1 MKVKPIIILIIAVSL
16 VAALYSAVLGKLR
29 MKVTDSEGN
38 PIAGVKI
45 TLHSTRV
52 STMVYHITTGKK
64 GIALKNGLLNHIF
77 TVTLE
82 KEGYQTVKKNVKIPA
97 GLLQREYVTM
107 VSTGKVRKEY
117 LANDPHA
124 RAINAFNKAAALINE
139 KKYQEALESLKHS
152 VSLDDTLYQ
161 AHYYLGYVYF
171 ELGKYQEA
179 LQSLLQVLEL
189 KENYG
194 QAYRLLA
201 AVHEQLGNI
210 QESERYT
217 RLAREK
223 GETTPFDI
231 YKKGIY
237 AFNTGSTDKAI
248 AAFEKVIR
256 MDEKYADAYYR
267 LGLCY
272 MNKSENDKAIAALKK
287 YIQLKPDG
295 ENVDTA
301 KEIIDSLK

>member
-1 MKVKPIIILIIAVSL
+1 MKVKPIIILIITVSL
-16 VAALYSAVLGKLR
+16 AASLYSVVLGKLR
-29 MKVTDSEGN
+29 MKVVDSKGN

-45 TLHSTRV
+45 TLLSTRV
-52 STMVYHITTGKK
+52 STMEFKITTDKK
-64 GIALKNGLLNHIF
+64 GIALQNGLLNHVF

-82 KEGYQTVKKNVKIPA
+82 KDGYQTVKKNVKIPA
-97 GLLQREYVTM
+97 GLLQREYITM
-107 VSTGKVRKEY
+107 HSAVEVRKEY
-117 LANDPHA
+117 LDNDPHSQ
-124 RAINAFNKAAALINE
+124 AINSFNKAASLINE
-139 KKYQEALESLKHS
+139 KKYQEALEPLNHS
-152 VSLDDTLYQ
+152 VSLDDTLFQ

-171 ELGKYQEA
+171 ELGEYQEA
-179 LQSLLQVLEL
+179 LQSLSKVLEI
-189 KENYG
+189 KENYV

-201 AVHEQLGNI
+201 AVHERMGNT

-223 GETTPFDI
+223 GGKTPFDI
-231 YKKGIY
+231 YREGIY
-237 AFNTGSTDKAI
+237 AFNTGSTNKAI
-248 AAFEKVIR
+248 AAFEKVIQ

-272 MNKSENDKAIAALKK
+272 MNKNENDKAIAALKK

-301 KEIIDSLK
+301 KSIIDSLK